1 MDGFGGVVVD
11 RGAPLGSEVGQHVD
25 ILLGCAGEG
34 QPLPKGI
41 FKPIQTLYGGDNDD
55 DDDDDDDDDFI
66 LLKQPIFLSRPLERS
81 AFV

>member
-34 QPLPKGI
+34 
-41 FKPIQTLYGGDNDD
+41 
-55 DDDDDDDDDFI
+55 
-66 LLKQPIFLSRPLERS
+66 
-81 AFV
+81 